1 MEFKLHSEYQP
12 TGDQPQ
18 AIEALVKGFQE
29 GNQFQTLLGVTGSGK
44 TFTMA
49 NVIQRIQKPTLI
61 IAHNKT
67 LAAQLYSEFKEYFPE
82 NAVEYF
88 VSYYD
93 YYQPEA
99 YVPSTDTYI
108 EKDSSINDEID
119 KLRHSA
125 TAALSER
132 EDVIIV
138 ASVSCIYGLG
148 SPIDYKEMVISLR
161 PGMIK
166 DRDEVIHKLIDIQY
180 DRNDMDFKRGTFR
193 VRGDVLDIYPA
204 YSDGVAYRV
213 EFFGDEVDRISEIDT
228 LTDETKAQLG
238 HVAIFPASHYVV
250 PKEKMMEATE
260 NILTE
265 LEERVT
271 FFKSEDKLLEAQRIS
286 ERTNFDVEMM
296 RETGFCSGIENYSRH
311 LTGGLPGEP
320 PCTLI
325 DYFPEDFLIIVDES
339 HITLPQ
345 VRGMYAGDRSRKT
358 TLVDFG
364 FRLPSAL
371 DNRPLAFPEFESKI
385 NQMMFVS
392 ATPSAYE
399 AEHELM
405 RVEQIIRPTG
415 LLDPEIS
422 VRPVEGQIDD
432 LVSEVNKEVAAHHKV
447 LITTL
452 TKRMA
457 EDLTDYMRE
466 VGIRVKYLHS
476 DIDTL
481 ERAEIIRDMRMDV
494 FDVLVGINLL
504 REGLDIPE
512 ITLVAILDAD
522 KEGFL
527 RSETSLIQTIGRAA
541 RNSEGHVIMYADK
554 VTDSMAVAIEETNR
568 RRQIQ
573 QKYNEDHGITPTTIK
588 KAVRDLI
595 AISKAVNADD
605 KHFKKDPES
614 MDEKELKKL
623 SKELEK
629 KMHQAAAELNFEE
642 AARLRDRMIEI
653 KNLTKKFDSNVA
665 LNRMNCSIS
674 EGTIFGLAGS
684 NGSGKSTLLRT
695 LSGVYEPDEGQV
707 IIDGEPAFDNHKIKE
722 RCYYIADYPFF
733 FNDSTVE
740 NMGKLLKNIYSTWD
754 QQRFE
759 ELCEMFPIERK
770 KKIINMSKGMQR
782 QASLILAFAAKP
794 KYLFLDEI
802 FDGLDPLIRKTLKT
816 LIIQDVTDRN
826 MTCIIASHNL
836 REIDDICDRIVML
849 HDGSLL
855 TNEETDSL
863 KNKIHKIQMAFKN
876 SPSVKTL
883 TEMNVQIIS
892 QVGNYFSVMARGDI
906 DEIMEKLNSLNPVF
920 IETMPSTLEEVFINE
935 MEGAG
940 YGK

>member
-18 AIEALVKGFQE
+18 AIEQLVEGFKE

-49 NVIQRIQKPTLI
+49 NVIQQLQRPTLI

-67 LAAQLYSEFKEYFPE
+67 LAAQLYGEFKEFFPE

-108 EKDSSINDEID
+108 EKDSAINDEID

-132 EDVIIV
+132 KDVIIV

-193 VRGDVLDIYPA
+193 VRGDVVEIFPA
-204 YSDGVAYRV
+204 YSGSEAYRV
-213 EFFGDEVDRISEIDT
+213 EFFGDEVDRITEIDT
-228 LTDETKAQLG
+228 LTGEIRAELG

-250 PKEKMMEATE
+250 SRDKMELAAQT
-260 NILTE
+260 I
-265 LEERVT
+265 LEELKDQVAY
-271 FFKSEDKLLEAQRIS
+271 FKSEDKLLEAQRIS

-296 RETGFCSGIENYSRH
+296 KETGFCSGIENYSRH
-311 LTGGLPGEP
+311 LTGGKPGEAP
-320 PCTLI
+320 YTLI
-325 DYFPEDFLIIVDES
+325 DYFSDDFLIIVDES

-345 VRGMYAGDRSRKT
+345 VRGMFAGDRSRKT
-358 TLVDFG
+358 TLVNFG

-371 DNRPLAFPEFESKI
+371 DNRPLNFEEFESKI

-392 ATPSAYE
+392 ATPSVYE
-399 AEHELM
+399 ADHELL

-415 LLDPEIS
+415 LLDPEID

-432 LVSEVNKEVAAHHKV
+432 LVSEVNKETAKKNKV

-481 ERAEIIRDMRMDV
+481 ERSEIIRDMRMDV

-527 RSETSLIQTIGRAA
+527 RSQTSLIQTIGRAA
-541 RNSEGHVIMYADK
+541 RNSDGHVIMYADK
-554 VTDSMAVAIEETNR
+554 ITDSMRVAIEETNR
-568 RRQIQ
+568 RRAIQ
-573 QKYNEDHGITPTTIK
+573 QKYNEEHGITPTTIRK
-588 KAVRDLI
+588 SVRDLI
-595 AISKAVNADD
+595 AISKAAIEAAKD
-605 KHFKKDPES
+605 FQKDPES
-614 MDEKELKKL
+614 MDA
-623 SKELEK
+623 KELEKLAKELTK

-642 AARLRDRMIEI
+642 AARLRDRMVQV
-653 KNLTKKFDSNVA
+653 KKM
-665 LNRMNCSIS
+665 L
-674 EGTIFGLAGS
+674 
-684 NGSGKSTLLRT
+684 
-695 LSGVYEPDEGQV
+695 
-707 IIDGEPAFDNHKIKE
+707 
-722 RCYYIADYPFF
+722 
-733 FNDSTVE
+733 
-740 NMGKLLKNIYSTWD
+740 
-754 QQRFE
+754 
-759 ELCEMFPIERK
+759 
-770 KKIINMSKGMQR
+770 
-782 QASLILAFAAKP
+782 
-794 KYLFLDEI
+794 
-802 FDGLDPLIRKTLKT
+802 
-816 LIIQDVTDRN
+816 QD
-826 MTCIIASHNL
+826 M
-836 REIDDICDRIVML
+836 DD
-849 HDGSLL
+849 
-855 TNEETDSL
+855 
-863 KNKIHKIQMAFKN
+863 
-876 SPSVKTL
+876 
-883 TEMNVQIIS
+883 
-892 QVGNYFSVMARGDI
+892 
-906 DEIMEKLNSLNPVF
+906 
-920 IETMPSTLEEVFINE
+920 
-935 MEGAG
+935 
-940 YGK
+940 